1 MAQVSTG
8 KFSASTQRSTD
19 IRAGVGTTV
28 TSRPQVRYECTY
40 KMTPDRK
47 LLPYEATN
55 IIEDIL
61 ESELQSQRYDPKK
74 SQLWC
79 CDLADKIKGK
89 VKDLGY
95 GRYKIVALVTIG
107 SVEHGAVCCA
117 SQCVWNDK
125 FDTYGE
131 YTYRN
136 GSLYAVGTVYG
147 IYQE

>member
-1 MAQVSTG
+1 MAQLATG
-8 KFSASTQRSTD
+8 KFSASTQRSGAD
-19 IRAGVGTTV
+19 IRGGGPVGA
-28 TSRPQVRYECTY
+28 RPQVRYECTY
-40 KMTPDRK
+40 KMSPDRK
-47 LLPYEATN
+47 FLPYEATN
-55 IIEDIL
+55 IIEDVL
-61 ESELQSQRYDPKK
+61 EKELQSQQYDPKK

-79 CDLADKIKGK
+79 CELADKIKTK

-95 GRYKIVALVTIG
+95 LRYKIVALVTIG